1 MIKRKRKLRLIQIC
15 LLFVGSF
22 IIFFTYYSK
31 ETPSDNEII
40 SKEIQE
46 KLKKQSSSQQKEGD
60 VFYNIEY
67 TGLDL
72 TGNRYI
78 LKSKEAFSNRTNQEL
93 VNMKQVEANF
103 YFKDDTVLN
112 VRSKTGVYNNK
123 NLDMDF
129 LGNVEA
135 TYEGS
140 KLYAQKAKYSN
151 SKSFLTISDKVKIID
166 VRGTMLADELLFDIK
181 KQTLNIAS
189 FDESKIN
196 TNINLK

>member
-40 SKEIQE
+40 SKKIQE